1 MTRTS
6 LLRLLKIGASV
17 LLVLIVAGYSIWR
30 SSDYARGPR
39 ITISE
44 PADWS
49 SIQASTTPIKGIVE
63 RAHIVTMNG
72 KSVSID
78 EAGNFNE
85 IILVF
90 PGTNLVTFIAKDQFG
105 RTIEKRLILTKPN

>member
-1 MTRTS
+1 MTRSS
-6 LLRLLKIGASV
+6 LLRLIKIGATIF
-17 LLVLIVAGYSIWR
+17 LVLVVAGYSIWR

-49 SIQASTTPIKGIVE
+49 SVQASTTPIRGVVE

-72 KSVSID
+72 KPVSID
-78 EAGNFNE
+78 ESGNFNE
-85 IILVF
+85 IIIVF
-90 PGTNLVTFIAKDQFG
+90 PGTNIVTFTAKDQFG
-105 RTIEKRLILTKPN
+105 RTVEKRLILTKVP

>member
-6 LLRLLKIGASV
+6 LLRILKIGASI

-39 ITISE
+39 INITD
-44 PADWS
+44 PLNWS
-49 SIQASTTPIKGIVE
+49 SIQASTTPIHGIVE

-72 KSVSID
+72 KPVSID
-78 EAGNFNE
+78 EAGNFSE
-85 IILVF
+85 IIIVF
-90 PGTNLVTFIAKDQFG
+90 PGTNLITFIAKDQFG
-105 RTIEKRLILTKPN
+105 RSVEERLILTKTP

>member
-6 LLRLLKIGASV
+6 LLRLLKIGAGA
-17 LLVLIVAGYSIWR
+17 LLILIVAGYSIWR
-30 SSDYARGPR
+30 SFDYARGPR
-39 ITISE
+39 ITIAD

-49 SIQASTTPIKGIVE
+49 TVQASTTAIRGIVE

-72 KSVSID
+72 KPVSID

-85 IILVF
+85 IIIVF
-90 PGTNLVTFIAKDQFG
+90 PGTNIVTFTAKDQFG
-105 RTIEKRLILTKPN
+105 RMVEKRLILTKNP